1 MVVLGLVKRVEEAEI
16 VSDGAGV
23 VTDNVNHDPHTL
35 GVGGVNEG
43 LEVALGTEV
52 RIYSFPIA
60 SPVSVVSAID
70 VVHDWRDPNCVETH
84 AFDVIKMLNHALVVT
99 TAVV

>member
-1 MVVLGLVKRVEEAEI
+1 MVVLGLVKRVEEAKI

-23 VTDNVNHDPHTL
+23 VTDNVDHDPHTL

-52 RIYSFPIA
+52 RVYSFPIA

-70 VVHDWRDPNCVETH
+70 VVHNWRYPNGVETH
-84 AFDVIKMLNHALVVT
+84 AFDVIKMLNHTLVVT